1 MTKCDQ
7 IYIISILDRNK
18 NKFLQRKTH
27 GKDAFS
33 RDMSL
38 QFLLCKISSPDIL
51 VFFVNSYFFL
61 LLVFQ
66 FIWRVGIMSMW
77 AFTKRIPI
85 ISVRFKLKICPF
97 TAVIY
102 PEDLASTLVSS
113 YHLLFPSNPSDFTWS
128 TVEQHLKIKGEKPVC
143 FGKCWFTS
151 TVPSFGITQTRGAW

>member
-18 NKFLQRKTH
+18 NKFFQRKTH
-27 GKDAFS
+27 GKDAIS

-38 QFLLCKISSPDIL
+38 QFLPCKISSPDIL
-51 VFFVNSYFFL
+51 VSFWNSFLKKL

-77 AFTKRIPI
+77 TFTKRIPI
-85 ISVRFKLKICPF
+85 ISVRFNLKFCSF
-97 TAVIY
+97 TAMIY

-128 TVEQHLKIKGEKPVC
+128 YCGA
-143 FGKCWFTS
+143 TS
-151 TVPSFGITQTRGAW
+151 